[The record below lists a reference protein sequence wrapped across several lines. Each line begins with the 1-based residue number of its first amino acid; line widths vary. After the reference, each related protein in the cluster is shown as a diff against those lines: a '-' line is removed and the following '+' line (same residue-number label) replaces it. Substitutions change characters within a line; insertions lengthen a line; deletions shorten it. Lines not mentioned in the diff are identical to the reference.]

1 MHILIESFL
10 RSLPALP
17 LLLAALYLLS
27 ITAVSPAR
35 QLAISLLRLRIAH
48 TLVLSVACVATM
60 GQPMWR

>member
-48 TLVLSVACVATM
+48 TLVLSVACLSTM
-60 GQPMWR
+60 GQTIMR